1 MAAMSCLELDLTLR
15 DSFDVVSVTA
25 SIFFVPEFLRL
36 VVEFVRLVRSRKTG
50 TGESLRVE
58 LGLDQIG
65 SIESDGSGRS
75 RGNGLAVT
83 GTNRLRSV
91 TDGSGSIP
99 VFLDRAICSALAGKI
114 FNIPI
119 NNGSP
124 IVFDNQV
131 LVDSFILIRGKYSNS
146 ELTKH

>member
-1 MAAMSCLELDLTLR
+1 MAAMSCLELDLILR
-15 DSFDVVSVTA
+15 GSFDAVSAVA
-25 SIFFVPEFLRL
+25 SIFFVPKYLRL
-36 VVEFVRLVRSRKTG
+36 VVELVRLVRSRNPGVG
-50 TGESLRVE
+50 TFLRVE

-91 TDGSGSIP
+91 TDGNGSIEK
-99 VFLDRAICSALAGKI
+99 FRDRAICSAPAGKI

-119 NNGSP
+119 NNGSA
-124 IVFDNQV
+124 IVFDNQ
-131 LVDSFILIRGKYSNS
+131 LIVDSFILIRGKYR
-146 ELTKH
+146 

>member
-15 DSFDVVSVTA
+15 GSFEAVSAVA

-36 VVEFVRLVRSRKTG
+36 VVELVRLVRSRNTG
-50 TGESLRVE
+50 AGESLRVE

-65 SIESDGSGRS
+65 SDSDGSGRS
-75 RGNGLAVT
+75 SGNGFAVT

-91 TDGSGSIP
+91 TDGNGSTAE
-99 VFLDRAICSALAGKI
+99 LLERAICSAPAGKI

-119 NNGSP
+119 NNGSA
-124 IVFDNQV
+124 IVLDNQV
-131 LVDSFILIRGKYSNS
+131 LVDSFILIRGK
-146 ELTKH
+146 